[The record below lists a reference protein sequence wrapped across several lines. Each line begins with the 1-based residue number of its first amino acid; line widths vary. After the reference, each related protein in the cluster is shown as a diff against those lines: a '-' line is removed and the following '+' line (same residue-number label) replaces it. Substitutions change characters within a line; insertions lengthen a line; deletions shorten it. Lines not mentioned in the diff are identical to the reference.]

1 MGSRG
6 NAVRCPT
13 CHKFGSKSL
22 GGYCKVCV
30 PDEEKQAP
38 PVPEKGMGRHLTEE
52 YKPNYGTHQGAFF
65 KDSYGIVNEGYP
77 INRR

>member
-6 NAVRCPT
+6 NVVRCPT

-30 PDEEKQAP
+30 PKEEPKVEQKQ
-38 PVPEKGMGRHLTEE
+38 GMARHLTEA
-52 YKPNYGTHQGAFF
+52 YKPNYGTHQGGFF
-65 KDSYGIVNEGYP
+65 KDSYGIMNEGYP